1 MISGGYCLKCRGR
14 YDTPEADHR
23 QIGCHPLL
31 SLYSLDRPIMQT
43 ADYRVS
49 QSEHFRNPIDE
60 MMMMSNC

>member
-1 MISGGYCLKCRGR
+1 MIGGGYCLLLKQTTDKLVVIR
-14 YDTPEADHR
+14 YSLTT
-23 QIGCHPLL
+23 
-31 SLYSLDRPIMQT
+31 LYSPDRPIMQT